1 MGVGYDAETKVQSS
15 QWVSK
20 TSPRP
25 KKARHVRSHVKVM
38 LTVFFDSEVVVHY
51 EFLPQGR
58 TVNKEYYL
66 DVMQRLHEEVRKKRP
81 DASRVNRWMLQ
92 HDNAPSHSSFFVRDF
107 LAKHATTVLPSLRT
121 LQISHQ
127 LTSFC
132 FQSSNQ
138 R

>member
-1 MGVGYDAETKVQSS
+1 MGVGYNVETKVQSS

-38 LTVFFDSEVVVHY
+38 LTEFFYSEGVHY

-58 TVNKEYYL
+58 TVNNEYYL
-66 DVMQRLHEEVRKKRP
+66 EVMQRLPEAVRKKRP
-81 DASRVNRWMLQ
+81 DAWRENRWMHQ
-92 HDNAPSHSSFFVRDF
+92 HDNAPSHSSFLVRDF
-107 LAKHATTVLPSLRT
+107 LAKHATTVLPQPL
-121 LQISHQ
+121 HQ